1 MTIRIVTDSTSD
13 LPPAV
18 VQAYN
23 ITVIPAY
30 INFDGKS
37 LKDGIDI
44 SRQQYY
50 EMLPGCNPLPQTS
63 SPSLTDFS
71 QVYEKLTQEGAAEI
85 LSIHVAG
92 AYSSVVNNASIAAA
106 QAHSVPVTVV
116 DSRSVTMG
124 MGLLVIEAAKALQ
137 DGSTMSEVLAML
149 EQKIPSTY
157 IFAALDTLDYMR
169 RGGRISHLQYSVAS
183 LLGIHPV
190 VILNNNTL
198 HLELH
203 RLRRKA
209 VNRIIELGCGKELPE
224 QVAVMHAD
232 SPERAAEVQQQVK
245 ALCGMDA
252 YIGEANPALGTHVGP
267 GAVGVICIKKPGAS
281 EQHQASP
288 LGIIFR
294 KITSLAGKD

>member
-13 LPPAV
+13 LPPDVA
-18 VQAYN
+18 QAYG

-37 LKDGIDI
+37 LKDGIEI
-44 SRQQYY
+44 SHQQYY

-71 QVYEKLTQEGAAEI
+71 QVYERLTQEGATEI

-92 AYSSVVNNASIAAA
+92 AYSSVVDNASVAAA
-106 QAHSVPVTVV
+106 QSHSVPVTVV

-124 MGLLVIEAAKALQ
+124 MGLLVIEAAKAVESGGAMP
-137 DGSTMSEVLAML
+137 DVLAML
-149 EQKIPSTY
+149 EQKIPRTY
-157 IFAALDTLDYMR
+157 IYAALETMDYLR
-169 RGGRISHLQYSVAS
+169 RGGRISHLQHSVAS

-190 VILNNNTL
+190 VILNNSIL
-198 HLELH
+198 HLELF
-203 RLRRKA
+203 RLRKKA
-209 VNRIIELGCGKELPE
+209 VERILELGCGIEPPE
-224 QVAVMHAD
+224 QVAVMHANA
-232 SPERAAEVQQQVK
+232 PERAAELYQQVK
-245 ALCGMDA
+245 AICGKDA

-267 GAVGVICIKKPGAS
+267 GAVGVICIKKTAAPDHHPG
-281 EQHQASP
+281 SP
-288 LGIIFR
+288 LGAIFR